1 MSPVNADLHGFP
13 TMQIFVATDD
23 IASHD
28 ALILA
33 ERAQEAAVEVD
44 VQVGPGLMH
53 VWPILPIPEARTNRA
68 AINEFLQAC
77 R

>member
-1 MSPVNADLHGFP
+1 VSPVNANLRGFP
-13 TMQIFVATDD
+13 TMQVFVATDD

-33 ERAQEAAVEVD
+33 EKACEAGVEAEVH
-44 VQVGPGLMH
+44 VGPGLMH
-53 VWPILPIPEARTNRA
+53 VWPILPIPEARTSRV
-68 AINEFLQAC
+68 AINEFLQAD